1 MSQTNFNNLL
11 PNSVQVPGGDSIG
24 NRTIANGTS
33 EYNIWTIG
41 ASTILDMTTCGKYD
55 RGCTPKPTYD
65 YFKIDS
71 INVTNAV
78 PEPGTWMMMI
88 MGIGFAGVAMRRRQ
102 KATVRF
108 NMVAA

>member
-1 MSQTNFNNLL
+1 VL
-11 PNSVQVPGGDSIG
+11 PNSVQIPGGDSIG
-24 NRTIANGTS
+24 DRSIPVPNEFNT
-33 EYNIWTIG
+33 WTIG

-88 MGIGFAGVAMRRRQ
+88 LGIGVVGGAMRRRQ
-102 KATVRF
+102 KAAVRF
-108 NMVAA
+108 NMAAA